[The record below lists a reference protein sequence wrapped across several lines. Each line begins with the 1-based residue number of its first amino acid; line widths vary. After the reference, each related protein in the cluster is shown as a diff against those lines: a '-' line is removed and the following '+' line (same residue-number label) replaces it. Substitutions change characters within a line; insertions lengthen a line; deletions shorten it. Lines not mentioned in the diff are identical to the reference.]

1 MNSTRSFH
9 SIDALTGARLAIPL
23 AVSAFVYGSVF
34 GMLASGKGMT
44 LVQATGMSATL
55 FAGAAQFV
63 VVELW
68 TDPLPV
74 LLLTLTALVV
84 NVRFLLYGAT
94 IAPWFSD
101 LTPLQ
106 RYGSAFFL
114 VDETFALAAGE
125 MQRGGDRRALLLG
138 SGLLLWMGWV
148 GGTLVGHLAR
158 QLVEDP
164 AAWGLDFVYIAVFVT
179 LLVGLRRGR
188 RDVVPWGVAAVVALV
203 TERVL
208 PGAWYVVLGGVAG
221 SVAGALR
228 GGD

>member
-1 MNSTRSFH
+1 MASTHSFH

-23 AVSAFVYGSVF
+23 AVSVFVYGSVF

-44 LVQATGMSATL
+44 LVHATGMSATL

-74 LLLTLTALVV
+74 LLLTVTTLIV

-101 LTPLQ
+101 LTSLQ

-125 MQRGGDRRALLLG
+125 MQRDGDRRALLLG

-148 GGTLVGHLAR
+148 GGTFAGHFAR

-164 AAWGLDFVYIAVFVT
+164 AAWGLDFVYIAVFIA
-179 LLVGLRRGR
+179 LLVGLRKGP